1 MYIHP
6 LARWI
11 AAQYNKTYYDSVQG
25 AFSMKQRVKNSF
37 RYALRRSVP
46 ILVGFLPLGTAYGIL
61 MAKAGYNFLWS
72 GLASLVVYAGSLQML
87 MVGFL
92 TASTPLLTV
101 IVTSLLLNSRHIFY
115 GLSFL
120 EKFNSYGAWKYFL
133 IYGLPD
139 ESYSLLCS
147 YVPRDDVEEKWI
159 GFSMLGGL
167 IGALLPFDMAGIDF
181 ALTALFIV
189 IFLDQLKAGT
199 SKLPAVVSI
208 VASLLCLVLLGPD
221 NFLLP
226 ALSVSVAALVL
237 LRPRLEGKE
246 AAQ

>member
-147 YVPRDDVEEKWI
+147 YVPRDL
-159 GFSMLGGL
+159 SL
-167 IGALLPFDMAGIDF
+167 IHI
-181 ALTALFIV
+181 
-189 IFLDQLKAGT
+189 
-199 SKLPAVVSI
+199 
-208 VASLLCLVLLGPD
+208 
-221 NFLLP
+221 
-226 ALSVSVAALVL
+226 
-237 LRPRLEGKE
+237 
-246 AAQ
+246 

>member
-1 MYIHP
+1 
-6 LARWI
+6 
-11 AAQYNKTYYDSVQG
+11 
-25 AFSMKQRVKNSF
+25 MKQKLKDSF
-37 RYALRRSVP
+37 LYAFQRSMP
-46 ILVGFLPLGTAYGIL
+46 IMIGYFALGSANGIL
-61 MAKAGYNFLWS
+61 MAQKGYS
-72 GLASLVVYAGSLQML
+72 VGLTGIASLFIYAGTQQML
-87 MVGFL
+87 LSGWLAAGTPIL
-92 TASTPLLTV
+92 TIA
-101 IVTSLLLNSRHIFY
+101 ITSLLLNSRHLFFGI
-115 GLSFL
+115 SFL
-120 EKFNSYGAWKYFL
+120 EKFKEYGPWKYFL
-133 IYGLPD
+133 IYGLTD

-147 YVPRDDVEEKWI
+147 YVPRDDVEEKWVHIFDTALIWLYWI